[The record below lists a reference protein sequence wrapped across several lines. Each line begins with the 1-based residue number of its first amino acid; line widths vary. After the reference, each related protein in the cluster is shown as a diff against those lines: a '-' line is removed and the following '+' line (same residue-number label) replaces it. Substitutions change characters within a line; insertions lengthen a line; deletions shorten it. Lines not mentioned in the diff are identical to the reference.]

1 MFGRYRQNIILI
13 VSEMIIYAA
22 VLIWL
27 LWYFLPQA
35 LA

>member
-1 MFGRYRQNIILI
+1 MESKFRNNIALI
-13 VSEMIIYAA
+13 IAEIIIYGLAL
-22 VLIWL
+22 VGL